1 MVLPVEID
9 LERVMEVVMIDPP
22 SDPFLELH
30 ISGLGLIRFLRVYVI
45 INYLLEA
52 LLVQIV
58 LNSKIFILDVFFE
71 LI

>member
-1 MVLPVEID
+1 MEID
-9 LERVMEVVMIDPP
+9 LELVKEVVMVDPP
-22 SDPFLELH
+22 SDRFLEFY
-30 ISGLGLIRFLRVYVI
+30 IFWPGLIRFLRVHVI

-58 LNSKIFILDVFFE
+58 LNSKIFILDLFFE

>member
-1 MVLPVEID
+1 MV
-9 LERVMEVVMIDPP
+9 DPP
-22 SDPFLELH
+22 SDRFLEFY
-30 ISGLGLIRFLRVYVI
+30 IFWPGLIRFLRVHVI

-58 LNSKIFILDVFFE
+58 LNSKIFILDLFFE